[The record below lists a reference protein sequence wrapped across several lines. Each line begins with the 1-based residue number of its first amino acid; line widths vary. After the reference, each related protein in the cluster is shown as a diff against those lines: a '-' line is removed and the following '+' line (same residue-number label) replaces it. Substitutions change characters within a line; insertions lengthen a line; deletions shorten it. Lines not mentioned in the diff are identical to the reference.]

1 MKTESGDEL
10 VSRPSGADDVFRDL
24 LRGAMKDDREHAP
37 DVLAGFQRKVRERSG
52 GKFYADGWSTAK
64 HDPTNTYLITSLL
77 MLAAVGV
84 IYALLRPLSG
94 DPETVRNQ
102 AAPVNVVA
110 PPPAGK

>member
-1 MKTESGDEL
+1 MKTESSDEL
-10 VSRPSGADDVFRDL
+10 VSRPSGADDVFRNL
-24 LRGAMKDDREHAP
+24 LRGAMKEDAEPAP
-37 DVLAGFQRKVRERSG
+37 DVLGGFQRKVRERSG

-94 DPETVRNQ
+94 E
-102 AAPVNVVA
+102 PVPVQNIA
-110 PPPAGK
+110 